1 MTSVGDIFQDH
12 MDSSRQKEL
21 NQLGQH
27 NKVVNDFMLGLKDLF
42 QSFIGKT
49 VFKTYTCMSKD
60 FKEALS
66 QLVAKHTSDEY
77 KITCVLSRQYGC
89 SEDMIGHHP
98 PFARTVFKAVLDIK
112 VKSAIDKSEY
122 EVRTNAYTKFK
133 GEGKQHP
140 DLAGQGW
147 IDEELLLQG
156 IPKELKDFRL
166 SEGLYL
172 KDERTVRQ
180 KLEALS
186 EMEARIRNLR
196 HQLSS
201 RSYRRFFPERL
212 WRDRWQQLT
221 DQHEGYANESV
232 EEFESKMD
240 EFTADLK
247 KLITD
252 LKAS

>member
-1 MTSVGDIFQDH
+1 MTSDDIL
-12 MDSSRQKEL
+12 RQKEL
-21 NQLGQH
+21 NQLCQH
-27 NKVVNDFMLGLKDLF
+27 NKVVNGFMLGLKDLF
-42 QSFIGKT
+42 HSFIGKT
-49 VFKTYTCMSKD
+49 VFKTYTSMSKE

-66 QLVAKHTSDEY
+66 ELVAKHTSEEY
-77 KITCVLSRQYGC
+77 KITCVLSRQYGHPQLYKH
-89 SEDMIGHHP
+89 IGYVP
-98 PFARTVFKAVLDIK
+98 YALPVFQAYLEIK
-112 VKSAIDKSEY
+112 IKSAIDISEY
-122 EVRTNAYTKFK
+122 DVDTRAYTKFK

-156 IPKELKDFRL
+156 IPRQLQNFRPL
-166 SEGLYL
+166 SESLCT
-172 KDERTVRQ
+172 KDQRAVEL

-196 HQLSS
+196 HRLSS
-201 RSYRRFFPERL
+201 RSYGRFFPERL
-212 WRDRWQQLT
+212 WRNRSQQLT
-221 DQHEGYANESV
+221 DQHEGYANGESV